1 MNPKRAG
8 GFHYFCSV
16 GLVFKLAH
24 ALLKARPLAGF
35 DLRAH
40 LDLVAIGT
48 VADLVPLIDE
58 NRILVKRGLAQLA
71 QTTSAGISALIK
83 VAGLQAPFSCGDIA
97 FALGPR
103 LNAAGRLGTAQ
114 EALEL
119 LLTDDPARAEM
130 LALSLDLQNR
140 ERRSVEDR
148 VFDEAEAQLATS
160 FDPARHA
167 AIVVGAPGWHPGVIG
182 IVASRLLRRHH
193 RPTIVIGFNE
203 AGVGKGSGRS
213 IDGLSLVQA
222 LGACSALLEK
232 YGGHEMA
239 AGVTMREEQ
248 FDRFR
253 AAFANCARESL
264 SDEQLQP
271 RLRVDAE
278 LMLKDLGFALLEHHA
293 ALQPFGMADPEPVFI
308 SEK

>member
-1 MNPKRAG
+1 
-8 GFHYFCSV
+8 V
-16 GLVFKLAH
+16 
-24 ALLKARPLAGF
+24 
-35 DLRAH
+35 
-40 LDLVAIGT
+40 
-48 VADLVPLIDE
+48 
-58 NRILVKRGLAQLA
+58 
-71 QTTSAGISALIK
+71 
-83 VAGLQAPFSCGDIA
+83 
-97 FALGPR
+97 
-103 LNAAGRLGTAQ
+103 
-114 EALEL
+114 
-119 LLTDDPARAEM
+119 RAEI

-193 RPTIVIGFNE
+193 RPTIVIGFDE

-222 LGACSALLEK
+222 LGTCSALLEK

-253 AAFANCARESL
+253 DAFANCARASL

-278 LMLKDLGFALLEHHA
+278 LMLEDLGFALLEHHA
-293 ALQPFGMADPEPVFI
+293 ALQPFGMANPEPVFI
-308 SEK
+308 SRKVTPAAEPRVLKEKHLSLILRQGNRERRAIWFNAAAESLPQAPWDIAFTVERNEYQGLIAPQIHLKAVRAAE